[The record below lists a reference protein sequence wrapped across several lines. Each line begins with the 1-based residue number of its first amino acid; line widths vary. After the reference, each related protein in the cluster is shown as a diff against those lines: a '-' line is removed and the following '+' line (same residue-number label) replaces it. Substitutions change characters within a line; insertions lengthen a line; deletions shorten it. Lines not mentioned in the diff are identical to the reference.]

1 MRIMNTVEVK
11 LKTFTEGVEESD
23 KVMKGQEEQ
32 FNPLK
37 TKINSWF
44 AK

>member
-1 MRIMNTVEVK
+1 MNTVEVK

-32 FNPLK
+32 FKVKYPYYG
-37 TKINSWF
+37 IR
-44 AK
+44 